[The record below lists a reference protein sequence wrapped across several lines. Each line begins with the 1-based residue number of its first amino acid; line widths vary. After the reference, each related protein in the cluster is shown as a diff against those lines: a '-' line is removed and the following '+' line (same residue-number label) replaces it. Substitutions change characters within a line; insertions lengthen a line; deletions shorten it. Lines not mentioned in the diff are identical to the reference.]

1 MSKAYALGGI
11 LLGVVLAGLAAVLA
25 GDAPRP
31 AYQQDP
37 VQVIIEELDK
47 ECRQRPV
54 FMLGPEKARRLAEL
68 VRQKK
73 PEVVVEC
80 GTAIGYSG
88 LWIARELKWAGRGK
102 LITIE
107 IDPQRAQE
115 AQRNFQRAGLAEYVT
130 VRVGDARVVA
140 KELAGP
146 VDFVLLDCGY
156 ENYYP
161 VFVALEPKLRPG
173 AVVVADNVGLGAG
186 GMRDY
191 LKLVRSK
198 YRSRTEEFKV
208 NLPWAQHD
216 AMEVTVIET
225 AGTAATGA
233 EPATP
238 PRKKLPVILDTDIGD
253 DIDDTWALTLLLKS
267 PELDPKLVVSDSGD
281 TEYRAKIIARL
292 LEVAGRTD
300 IPVGVGLRQKTGGGR
315 QAAWVKDYDLSRYPG
330 TVHRDGVGAIIRTIL
345 ESPEPI
351 TLICIGPVPNI
362 QAALQREPKI
372 ATRAR
377 FIGMHGSV
385 RKGYG
390 GKPTPDAEWNVVANP
405 AACRAA
411 FTAAWPMTITP
422 LDTCGL
428 VRLKGPKY
436 RKVAECKDPL
446 VQALI
451 ENYRIWRK
459 AQDPKAPD
467 EVDASSVLFDTVA
480 VYLAIST
487 DLVRIERIPLV
498 VTDKGFTVPDPKGKP
513 IDCAIQWKDLGAF
526 EDFLVE
532 RLRR

>member
-1 MSKAYALGGI
+1 MSRTLRLAAIPLGM
-11 LLGVVLAGLAAVLA
+11 VLVGLAVGLAA
-25 GDAPRP
+25 DRP
-31 AYQQDP
+31 KPGAASDP
-37 VQVIIEELDK
+37 VQAIIDELDR
-47 ECRQRPV
+47 ECRRRPV
-54 FMLGPEKARRLAEL
+54 FMLGPEKATRLAEL

-88 LWIARELKWAGRGK
+88 LWIARELKRAGRGK

-115 AQRNFQRAGLAEYVT
+115 AVHNFRRAGLEHYVT

-140 KELAGP
+140 KELAEP
-146 VDFVLLDCGY
+146 IDFVLLDCGY

-161 VFVALEPKLRPG
+161 VFVALEAKLRAG
-173 AVVVADNVGLGAG
+173 AIVVADNVGLGSGA
-186 GMRDY
+186 MADY

-198 YRSRTEEFKV
+198 YRSRTEAFEV
-208 NLPWAQHD
+208 DLPWARRD

-225 AGTAATGA
+225 ATTAGSAPA
-233 EPATP
+233 ATP
-238 PRKKLPVILDTDIGD
+238 PRPKTPVILDTDIGD

-292 LEVAGRTD
+292 LEVAKRTE

-330 TVHRDGVGAIIRTIL
+330 KVHRDGVGAIIRTIL
-345 ESPEPI
+345 DSPEPI

-362 QAALQREPKI
+362 QAALEREPKI

-390 GKPTPDAEWNVVANP
+390 GKPKPDAEWNVVANP
-405 AACRAA
+405 AACRKA

-428 VRLKGPKY
+428 VRLQGEKY
-436 RKVAECKDPL
+436 RKVAHCKDPL

-459 AQDPKAPD
+459 AEDPKAPD
-467 EVDASSVLFDTVA
+467 EVEASSVLFDTVA

-487 DLVRIERIPLV
+487 DLVRIERLPLV
-498 VTDKGFTVPDPKGKP
+498 VTDKGFTVVDPKGKP
-513 IDCAIQWKDLGAF
+513 IDCAIEWKDLGAF

-532 RLRR
+532 RLTR